1 MSSAPRASR
10 LALLLSTALL
20 LTLPAAAQKVATPPA
35 SRQAPA
41 AAKGTP
47 RAAAPAADWQT
58 YLADRSAWLYKGS
71 DITPDPAWRFG
82 TLKNG
87 LRYAVRKNGAPPG
100 QVSVRVRIDAGSL
113 NESDS
118 ERGFAHFMEHLSF
131 RGSRYVA
138 DGEAKRTWQRMGTT
152 FGSDTNAS
160 TGFVSTVYK
169 LNLPGDYT
177 RPAQIQANLDESLKI
192 LSGMMEAP
200 TLTPAV
206 IDSERPV
213 VLAEQREQPGPQVR
227 VGDVTRATFF
237 AGQPLAERSPI
248 GTIKTLGAATAES
261 VKAFHDR
268 WYRPDKTVV
277 VVSGDVDPDVAERMV
292 AANFGGWK
300 AVGPAPAEVDFGKP
314 DPKAAMTAAVAE
326 PSLPPV
332 VQLAWL
338 RPWKFNEDTVL
349 FNQNRMVDSLAAQ
362 IISRRLENRA
372 RGGGSFL
379 QAQVSLD
386 DVARSANGT
395 FVNIV
400 PLGKDW
406 EAALRDVR
414 AVIADAKAAPPSQ
427 AEIDREIADIDAG
440 YRTRVETARVEA
452 SAVQADSMVEAL
464 DIRET
469 TTSAETSYAIL
480 KDARAKNFFTPD
492 RVLASTRKL
501 FEGDAERAVI
511 NTQTPDATATAKL
524 ATLLKTDVQAGD
536 AAKRSAQRK
545 VDFSALPKLGAP
557 GKVVSQKPL
566 GGSGILAELKVQDVT
581 FANGVR
587 AQVLQND
594 SETSRVYVRVR
605 FGGGYNALPADRDTP
620 IWAGEMALV
629 QGGIGKLSQN
639 DVEALVAG
647 RRIGLDFDVE
657 DDAFSYSA
665 LTSPAD
671 LADQL
676 RLIASRMAAPGWD
689 PKPVERAKSVVTAS
703 YGSLSASPDGVLQR
717 DLEGLLR
724 ADDARWG
731 TPSPAEVAAT
741 TPASFRALWEK
752 RLAAGPVEV
761 QVYGDIPTDKA
772 IAAIA
777 ASLGAL
783 KPRPAAVGPAPV
795 VKFPAHNATPVVRT
809 HDGPDNQAAAV
820 IAWPTAGG
828 PAQSA
833 DARTLDV
840 LANVFTDRLFDRLR
854 TEAGASYSPSVQSQW
869 PMGLAGGG
877 GRLIAIGQV
886 PPEKVDFFFKLA
898 REIAADLAA
907 RPITPDE
914 YARVMGPVK
923 QALLRQV
930 NLNVFWMQQLAGASL
945 DPARAAAV
953 ETYFDTVRNMSPQAI
968 QAAAAKYLDPTKDWT
983 MEVLPK
989 AVAAKQGAAP
999 TVAR

>member
-1 MSSAPRASR
+1 MS
-10 LALLLSTALL
+10 LLL
-20 LTLPAAAQKVATPPA
+20 LPPASAQKRVAAPPA

-41 AAKGTP
+41 GGKDVARTT
-47 RAAAPAADWQT
+47 APATEWQAM
-58 YLADRSAWLYKGS
+58 LADRSAWLYKGS
-71 DITPDPAWRFG
+71 DITPDPAWHFG

-87 LRYAVRKNGAPPG
+87 LRFAVRKNGAPPG

-113 NESDS
+113 NESDT

-177 RPAQIQANLDESLKI
+177 RPAQIQANLDESLRI

-248 GTIKTLGAATAES
+248 GTIKTLGAATADS

-268 WYRPDKTVV
+268 WYRPERTVV
-277 VVSGDVDPDVAERMV
+277 VISGDIDPAVAERMV
-292 AANFGGWK
+292 VTNFGSWK
-300 AVGPAPAEVDFGKP
+300 PVGPAPAEVDFGKP
-314 DPKAAMTAAVAE
+314 DPKAPMTAAVAE
-326 PSLPPV
+326 PSLPAV

-379 QAQVSLD
+379 SAQVSLE
-386 DVARSANGT
+386 DVARSANAT

-414 AVIADAKAAPPSQ
+414 AVIADARVTPPSQ
-427 AEIDREIADIDAG
+427 AEIDRELADIDAG
-440 YRTRVETARVEA
+440 NRTRVETARVEA

-469 TTSAETSYAIL
+469 TTAAETSYKIFT
-480 KDARAKNFFTPD
+480 DARAANFFTPA
-492 RVLASTRKL
+492 RVLASTNKL
-501 FEGDAERAVI
+501 FEADAERAVI
-511 NTQTPDATATAKL
+511 NTQTPDTTATAKL

-536 AAKRSAQRK
+536 AAKRTAQRK
-545 VDFSALPKLGAP
+545 VDFSALPRLGAP
-557 GKVVSQKPL
+557 GKVVSQKTL
-566 GGSGILAELKVQDVT
+566 GATGILSELKVQDVS

-587 AQVLQND
+587 AQVMQND
-594 SETSRVYVRVR
+594 SETNRVYVRVR
-605 FGGGYNALPADRDTP
+605 FGRGYNALPADRDTP

-639 DVEALVAG
+639 DMEALVAG
-647 RRIGLDFDVE
+647 RRIGLDFDVD

-665 LTSPAD
+665 LTSPTD

-676 RLIASRMAAPGWD
+676 RLIAARMAAPGWD
-689 PKPVERAKSVVTAS
+689 PKPVERAKSVVTATL
-703 YGSLSASPDGVLQR
+703 GSLSASPDGVLQR

-724 ADDARWG
+724 ADDPRWG
-731 TPSPAEVAAT
+731 TPTPAEIEAT
-741 TPASFRALWEK
+741 TPASFRKVWEP
-752 RLAAGPVEV
+752 RLAAGPIEV
-761 QVYGDIPTDKA
+761 QVYGDIATDKA
-772 IAAIA
+772 VAAIA
-777 ASLGAL
+777 ASIGAL
-783 KPRPAAVGPAPV
+783 KPRAADAAPAPA

-828 PAQSA
+828 LAQVA

-854 TEAGASYSPSVQSQW
+854 TEAGASYSPNVQSQW
-869 PMGLAGGG
+869 PTGLAGGG
-877 GRLIAIGQV
+877 GRLVAIGQV
-886 PPEKVDFFFKLA
+886 PPEKVEFFFKLA

-907 RPITPDE
+907 RPVGADE
-914 YARVMGPVK
+914 YARVIGPIK

-930 NLNVFWMQQLAGASL
+930 NLNVFWMQQLAGASY
-945 DPARAAAV
+945 DPARVAAV
-953 ETYFDTVRNMSPQAI
+953 ETYFDTVRNMSPEAI
-968 QAAAAKYLDPTKDWT
+968 QAAAARYLDPNKDWT
-983 MEVLPK
+983 MAVLPK
-989 AVAAKQGAAP
+989 VVAARQGTGLAVAPGNS
-999 TVAR
+999 AR